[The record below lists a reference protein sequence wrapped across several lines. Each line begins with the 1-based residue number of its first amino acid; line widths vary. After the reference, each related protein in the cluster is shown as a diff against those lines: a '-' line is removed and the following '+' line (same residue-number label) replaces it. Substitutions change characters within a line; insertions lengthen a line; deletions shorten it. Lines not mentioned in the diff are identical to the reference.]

1 MNQRERNNPN
11 PYFVIL
17 IIITKHNLKQRLA
30 KNNIHK
36 HLPFFKDNNVH
47 KYRTYQPPLKTS
59 GLPFSATS
67 ASFLPRFFSNPLIP
81 VVSAERINPPPPPPL
96 SAPGLL
102 SLFQSQLPSP
112 RTRQN
117 ASPYP
122 APCVRGKSRIR
133 CLYSGVAAFFF
144 FFFFKLVRPEIVVVG
159 VTGHVSA
166 DRDGLRF
173 RFLNKENL
181 AVAISPVVR
190 NRPNST
196 RLVFIRR
203 ILSRVW
209 VVGKGNK
216 SSSGVRFYR
225 DSLCVERFT
234 GRT

>member
-1 MNQRERNNPN
+1 M
-11 PYFVIL
+11 
-17 IIITKHNLKQRLA
+17 H
-30 KNNIHK
+30 
-36 HLPFFKDNNVH
+36 
-47 KYRTYQPPLKTS
+47 
-59 GLPFSATS
+59 
-67 ASFLPRFFSNPLIP
+67 
-81 VVSAERINPPPPPPL
+81 
-96 SAPGLL
+96 
-102 SLFQSQLPSP
+102 P
-112 RTRQN
+112 RTRLL
-117 ASPYP
+117 AFGEK
-122 APCVRGKSRIR
+122 AEF
-133 CLYSGVAAFFF
+133 VACILAWPRFLF